1 MSDQQSNP
9 ANQENTSQEGQGNN
23 QGQLAQERQMAENQ
37 VDQAI
42 DQLAN
47 KVPGGAQYAQ
57 KAKDEAD
64 VVLNNLEGELEKRLG
79 NAGGLLGGLFGGH
92 KDNQGN
98 QQ

>member
-1 MSDQQSNP
+1 MSDQQNNPVNQGNSNP
-9 ANQENTSQEGQGNN
+9 QGQGNN
-23 QGQLAQERQMAENQ
+23 QGPLAQERQMAEKQ

-47 KVPGGAQYAQ
+47 KVPGGAQFAQ

>member
-9 ANQENTSQEGQGNN
+9 ANQGNTSQQG

-64 VVLNNLEGELEKRLG
+64 KVLDNLEGELEKRMG
-79 NAGGLLGGLFGGH
+79 NVGGMLGGLFGGH
-92 KDNQGN
+92 KDNQEKK
-98 QQ
+98 Q